1 MHGPS
6 GAACGSL
13 YEAQAPA
20 APDWPVLTQRVET
33 DVLVIGG
40 GLTGLS
46 TALHLA
52 RQGARTIVLEAH
64 GPGWGAS
71 GRNGGQVNPGLK
83 PPPDTVEA
91 DFGPEHGP
99 RLVQL
104 AWQEGPDLVFD
115 LIERYGIAC
124 DAARGGTLRAATAT
138 GQLAA
143 LRTLEQQCQIRGW
156 PVQWLDSAAVAAR
169 TGHNHYCGGLLDRR
183 GGQVNPLAYT
193 QGVAQAAVQ
202 EGASLFCYSPVLSL
216 KRTGGRWRA
225 QTRTGCVVA
234 ERVVLATN
242 GYTDTLHSALRRS
255 IVPVYSGIVAS
266 EPLPAP
272 LQRAIL
278 HERESLYELG
288 QITTYYRVDG
298 TGRLLMGGRSFSHPA
313 QGAVAFPYLV
323 ARAQKLWP
331 ALRTIGWTQG
341 WNGQLAVTLD
351 HYPHWHEPEPGLLAA
366 LGYNGRGVAMATLA
380 GRELAAY
387 LVQGG
392 APLFPLS
399 PVRPI
404 ALHGF
409 WRAGVAAR
417 ILLGRVQDRLGLS

>member
-1 MHGPS
+1 MTGPS

-13 YEAQAPA
+13 YEAQASA

-46 TALHLA
+46 TTLHLA
-52 RQGARTIVLEAH
+52 RQGIRAIVLEAH

-91 DFGPEHGP
+91 DFGPEHGA
-99 RLVQL
+99 RLVQM
-104 AWQEGPDLVFD
+104 AWQDGPDLVFD

-124 DAARGGTLRAATAT
+124 DAARGGTIRAATAA
-138 GQLAA
+138 GQLAP
-143 LRTLEQQCQIRGW
+143 LRELERQCRARDW
-156 PVQWLDSAAVAAR
+156 PVHWLDRTAIAAR
-169 TGHNHYCGGLLDRR
+169 TGHNLYCGALLDTR

-193 QGVAQAAVQ
+193 QGIAKAAQQ
-202 EGASLFCYSPVLSL
+202 EGAALFCHSHVLSL
-216 KRTGGRWRA
+216 ERVGGRWLA

-234 ERVVLATN
+234 ERVVLAAN
-242 GYTDTLHSALRRS
+242 GYTDSLRDTLRRS

-266 EPLPAP
+266 EPLPLA
-272 LQRAIL
+272 LRQAIL
-278 HERESLYELG
+278 SKRESLYELG

-298 TGRLLMGGRSFSHPA
+298 AGRLLMGGRSFSHPA

-323 ARAQKLWP
+323 ARAQKVWP
-331 ALRTIGWTQG
+331 ALRDIGWTQG

-366 LGYNGRGVAMATLA
+366 LGYNGRGVAMATLT

-387 LVQGG
+387 LAQG
-392 APLFPLS
+392 ASPLFPLT

-404 ALHGF
+404 LVHPF
-409 WRAGVAAR
+409 WRAGVGGR
-417 ILLGRVQDRLGLS
+417 ILWGRVQDTLGLS